1 MERLFY
7 DSQLI
12 EFGFYVAKLLHP
24 ESVIMENVLF
34 QNGCVI
40 DKAVVT
46 QNGSSL
52 GIGTLVFEGVVVG
65 MNSAVGDVCVL
76 K

>member
-1 MERLFY
+1 
-7 DSQLI
+7 
-12 EFGFYVAKLLHP
+12 
-24 ESVIMENVLF
+24 MENVLF

-40 DKAVVT
+40 DKAVVI